1 MASVERTVKIIFG
14 AVDETSQ
21 AFESVGKGLQ
31 KVEDRLGSITDPLA
45 KTADALIKFEAT
57 VAAVGVAFLAF
68 SFNESVKFGSALTD
82 LGKQLDGGVAE
93 ANEYKD
99 AIFDLSETFGV
110 SSVAITQS
118 FADFKQAGFETS
130 DAFDLVIA
138 SLEQV
143 QVSELETAEASEFLV
158 RILKGF
164 GLAVEDVPKA
174 LDLINEATNN
184 YALNTGQLSEALA
197 RTSSVASGANL
208 SLEETIGILTPMIEK
223 TQSAE
228 ISSTAFNT
236 ALQRMTSLNTEVA
249 KGFAILG
256 ISQTDATGSIKS
268 GNVILREAQEAFTG
282 LSDSNKNL
290 VSQYLAGQDQ
300 ATKFRTVLEEGNR
313 TLEITETALKGVGSS
328 LQNELTI
335 RLSSAQTQLDQT
347 SQAFINLAVAIGG
360 QFKVETTG
368 AVDAVGELITTF
380 RKIVDEGGLKP
391 LFDQL
396 GPLLVNFE
404 QSIRDIAAVLPDAFA
419 GLNFDALTDGF
430 TALGNSVQSLFG
442 DVDLTNAEDLE
453 EALQNIINVG
463 GNLLQATAGIVE
475 GLKPFLQTAAQ
486 LVEEFGKF
494 NSEIVKSGGEIVGY
508 GKAINTLLGPIGS
521 LGSGLQALGAGLGAI
536 GVSGIAKTLAG
547 LASSA
552 KTAGAATTA
561 LSTQTVATGAAIGTA
576 AAAST
581 ALGAVYSYLGG
592 EVVKRFASSLVDF
605 LVPGLGDSTDAVID
619 GVNPL
624 ELLEKALFGVSEDA
638 PKAAEA
644 LKTVVTPVKE
654 LSPEL
659 ENSAESFLKLDNA
672 FGLTGKQV
680 AAYAQSQDNATDSIV
695 KGNDESISYFN
706 TIDLGKG
713 VIELIPKSMADMTG
727 SIDESSKSMDKAAK
741 ESDKFRI
748 AMEEIASNERI
759 KNIEAKVS
767 LDIASLEAETKQVE
781 AAFSSI
787 DTAVKSTGDL
797 LASLFGALS
806 GASRFNQLL
815 IESQIKLENERRD
828 KELKLQEKLIN
839 EQIENLK
846 ARTRQI
852 TKGDAMIKI
861 SGDGLEPQLEAF
873 MWEIVKKVRVRATE
887 EAQEFLL
894 GV

>member
-1 MASVERTVKIIFG
+1 MANVERTVKIIFG

-57 VAAVGVAFLAF
+57 VAAVGVAFLGF
-68 SFNESVKFGSALTD
+68 SLNESIKFGSALTD

-110 SSVAITQS
+110 SSVAITES
-118 FADFKQAGFETS
+118 FANFKQAGFETS
-130 DAFDLVIA
+130 EAFDLVTA
-138 SLEQV
+138 SLQQV
-143 QVSELETAEASEFLV
+143 QVSELETAESSEFLV

-164 GLAVEDVPKA
+164 GLAVQDVPKA

-256 ISQTDATGSIKS
+256 ISQRDATGEIKT
-268 GNVILREAQEAFTG
+268 GNVILREAQDAFTG

-300 ATKFRTVLEEGNR
+300 ATKFRTVLEQGNR

-328 LQNELTI
+328 LENELTI

-404 QSIRDIAAVLPDAFA
+404 QSIRDISAVLPDAFA
-419 GLNFDALTDGF
+419 GLNFNALTDGF
-430 TALGNSVQSLFG
+430 TALGDAVQSLFG
-442 DVDLTNAEDLE
+442 DLDLTNAEDLE
-453 EALQNIINVG
+453 KALQNIINVG
-463 GNLLQATAGIVE
+463 GQLLQATAGIVE

-486 LVEEFGKF
+486 LVEEFGKL
-494 NSEIVKSGGEIVGY
+494 NPEIVKGGGLIAGY
-508 GKAINTLLGPIGS
+508 GKAINTLLGPIGA
-521 LGSGLQALGAGLGAI
+521 LGEGLTALGAGLGAI

-547 LASSA
+547 FANSA
-552 KTAGAATTA
+552 KVAGAATTA

-592 EVVKRFASSLVDF
+592 EVVKEFASSLVDF
-605 LVPGLGDSTDAVID
+605 LVPGLEDSADAVVD
-619 GVNPL
+619 GINPF
-624 ELLEKALFGVSEDA
+624 ELLEKALFGVSDNA

-659 ENSAESFLKLDNA
+659 EKSSESILKLDNA

-680 AAYAQSQDNATDSIV
+680 AAFAQSQEKATDFIV

-713 VIELIPKSMADMTG
+713 VVELVPKSMADMTG
-727 SIDESSKSMDKAAK
+727 SIDDSAKSMDEASK

-748 AMEEIASNERI
+748 AMEKIASDERI
-759 KNIEAKVS
+759 ANIEAKVS
-767 LDIASLEAETKQVE
+767 LDIASLQAETKQVV
-781 AAFSSI
+781 AAFESI
-787 DTAVKSTGDL
+787 DNTISSTGNL
-797 LASLFGALS
+797 LEGLFGALS
-806 GASRFNQLL
+806 GANLRTKFL
-815 IESQIKLENERRD
+815 IEEQIEKENERRD
-828 KELKLQEKLIN
+828 KALKKQNELLDEKIANLR
-839 EQIENLK
+839 EQTRRL
-846 ARTRQI
+846 AR
-852 TKGDAMIKI
+852 GDAIIKI
-861 SGDGLEPQLEAF
+861 SGDGLKPHLEAF
-873 MWEIVKKVRVRATE
+873 MWEIVQEVRVLATAE
-887 EAQEFLL
+887 GQEFLKGL
-894 GV
+894 